1 MARKNWFVKF
11 IIIFILIFFVV
22 VTALSMIVPYIG
34 GGKNT
39 QGTGDVL
46 TGDIATGEVPIEN
59 TVDWMGL

>member
-1 MARKNWFVKF
+1 MAKKNGFVKF
-11 IIIFILIFFVV
+11 IIIFILVFFVV

-46 TGDIATGEVPIEN
+46 TGDVATGELPIEN
-59 TVDWMGL
+59 AVDWMGL